1 MLETAKHQA
10 QVQCSDL
17 RLAAR
22 SRADAFLSGE
32 IHRMTDLQRLNQNIR
47 LEEIKHLRET
57 RRLVL
62 EAIDAA
68 DIRLDA
74 IRVIVAA

>member
-1 MLETAKHQA
+1 
-10 QVQCSDL
+10 
-17 RLAAR
+17 
-22 SRADAFLSGE
+22 
-32 IHRMTDLQRLNQNIR
+32 MTDLQRLNQNIR